1 MFSDSLLSEL
11 NVLRKRQEGS
21 LTAFPDPNDVVYL
34 IQVNIG
40 GERQNF
46 DFDLEVQIFKLLLC
60 YMYGKVLTA
69 VIVRSSLS
77 FFLLATK
84 TVITS
89 TIRPRALRGISLMPM
104 DLELVVSLEMTPSL
118 LDIPL
123 FLAN

>member
-77 FFLLATK
+77 LFLLATK

>member
-1 MFSDSLLSEL
+1 M
-11 NVLRKRQEGS
+11 
-21 LTAFPDPNDVVYL
+21 YL